1 MIADESSASQQATP
15 IMNPSWL
22 AWFTPDRVFVRERW
36 RVNDTDGHSQDLAA
50 GAPPR
55 HRGVAA
61 VFIALAAAFA
71 FGAIDQYLGAGAHSF
86 AIQVSGGMS
95 ALWLLVPFLAGAW
108 QASQLRAA
116 LVGLAATWLS
126 VLAYVVMIVSPM
138 EGVHLGS
145 RPAGLTGSWTQLT
158 PRLFL
163 TVLASQWLWFVGG
176 LVIGR
181 LYGWLGYRWRFGGFR
196 AAALLAVLPVLL
208 EPGARW
214 LATRL
219 GLGSMAWIHFQWP
232 VGGPAVAAEL
242 AEFVVGLLLTAAAV
256 RAMARERDRAARRA

>member
-1 MIADESSASQQATP
+1 
-15 IMNPSWL
+15 
-22 AWFTPDRVFVRERW
+22 
-36 RVNDTDGHSQDLAA
+36 VNDTDGRSQDLAV
-50 GAPPR
+50 GVPPR
-55 HRGVAA
+55 HGGVA
-61 VFIALAAAFA
+61 VVVIALAAAFA
-71 FGAIDQYLGAGAHSF
+71 FGAIDQYLGASTHSF

-108 QASQLRAA
+108 QASQYRGA

-145 RPAGLTGSWTQLT
+145 RPAALTGSWTQLT
-158 PRLFL
+158 PHLFL
-163 TVLASQWLWFVGG
+163 MVLASQWLWFVGG
-176 LVIGR
+176 LVVGP
-181 LYGWLGYRWRFGGFR
+181 LYGWLGHRWRSGGFR

-219 GLGSMAWIHFQWP
+219 GLGSIAWIHFQWP
-232 VGGPAVAAEL
+232 VDGSAVAAEF
-242 AEFVVGLLLTAAAV
+242 AEFAVGLLLTGVAV
-256 RAMARERDRAARRA
+256 RSMACNRPARRT